1 MQVLE
6 QLKQMPAERFLS
18 IYKSLDQKGFGP
30 LDDQVAKSLRFR
42 PQAVRKLP
50 METRARRAKHLLES
64 SGNIELTYELF
75 GAYLMKSCRELVI
88 GFLDATGVQHKD
100 GLIEDLDST
109 RPAKDKIDATV
120 RDLDA
125 RFAADDVTLYLA
137 LCAEQWSAL
146 PELDELW
153 RSRTAKVAR

>member
-6 QLKQMPAERFLS
+6 QLKQMAPERFFS
-18 IYKSLDQKGFGP
+18 IYKSLDQHGFGP

-50 METRARRAKHLLES
+50 METRARRAKMLLET

-88 GFLDATGVQHKD
+88 GFLDATGVEHKD
-100 GLIEDLDST
+100 GLIEDLDAT
-109 RPAKDKIDATV
+109 KPAKAKIAPTV
-120 RDLDA
+120 ADLDS

-137 LCAEQWSAL
+137 LCAEQWSAV
-146 PELDELW
+146 PELDKLW
-153 RSRTAKVAR
+153 RSRIDKAR